1 MRGSVKRKFGNG
13 ASRLG
18 EEKAASSAIGELA
31 ALRQMSVNELKEKW
45 TALFGTSAPNNSRGF
60 LELRIG
66 YRIQEL
72 IHGGLSRETRKALD
86 RLADEYEGKL
96 SRKAMASDPRNPLA
110 GTRLVR
116 DWGGVEHSVT
126 VCPDGYEW
134 QGLKFKSLS
143 AVAKTI
149 TGSSWN
155 GFVFFGLR
163 ARQGART

>member
-1 MRGSVKRKFGNG
+1 M
-13 ASRLG
+13 
-18 EEKAASSAIGELA
+18 
-31 ALRQMSVNELKEKW
+31 RQMSVNELKEKW
-45 TALFGTSAPNNSRGF
+45 ADLFGAPAPNNSRGF

-96 SRKAMASDPRNPLA
+96 SRKAMVGDPRNPLA

-116 DWGGVEHSVT
+116 EWGGVEHSVT

>member
-1 MRGSVKRKFGNG
+1 MRGSVKRKFGNSK
-13 ASRLG
+13 SRLG
-18 EEKAASSAIGELA
+18 EERAASSAIGELA
-31 ALRQMSVNELKEKW
+31 ALRQMSVNELKERW
-45 TALFGTSAPNNSRGF
+45 ADLFGTSAPNNSRGF

-96 SRKAMASDPRNPLA
+96 SRKAMTGDPRNPLV

-116 DWGGVEHSVT
+116 EWGGVEHSVT

-163 ARQGART
+163 AKQGVRS

>member
-1 MRGSVKRKFGNG
+1 MRGSVKRKFGNSK
-13 ASRLG
+13 SRLG
-18 EEKAASSAIGELA
+18 EERAASSAIGELA
-31 ALRQMSVNELKEKW
+31 ALRQMSVNELKERW
-45 TALFGTSAPNNSRGF
+45 ADLFGTSAPNNSRGF

-96 SRKAMASDPRNPLA
+96 SRKAMTGDPRNPLV

-116 DWGGVEHSVT
+116 EWGGVEHSVT
-126 VCPDGYEW
+126 VCSDGYEW

-163 ARQGART
+163 AKQGARS